1 MASDAAVIA
10 LVVLVLGGLMG
21 WHANRARSAH
31 GDLRTTRGRIPGFQ
45 QTRLRST
52 LIAIA
57 MFALAL
63 IVIHDLIGH

>member
-1 MASDAAVIA
+1 
-10 LVVLVLGGLMG
+10 MG

>member
-1 MASDAAVIA
+1 MASDAAVLA

-45 QTRLRST
+45 QTRIRSG
-52 LIAIA
+52 LIAIGA
-57 MFALAL
+57 LILAL

>member
-1 MASDAAVIA
+1 MGSAVAVIA

-21 WHANRARSAH
+21 WHANRAHSAH

-45 QTRLRST
+45 QTRIRSG
-52 LIAIA
+52 LIAIGA
-57 MFALAL
+57 LILAL